1 MSRGYRQV
9 AEEAGVLGY
18 GSRRGQSGAAGR
30 YGAGKTVISRNLRHL
45 RLFAA
50 VADLKSLTLTSEKWH
65 ISQPAVTQA
74 VNKLEREAGGALF
87 ERSRHGFFLTPRGE
101 VLLQRVE
108 GAFGLLD
115 PVLNDIS
122 PRLRMSLSYAQLQ
135 ALVTVSESEN
145 FTLAARRLGLAQPT
159 VHRAVTQIEQAAARS
174 LFERTSFGILP
185 TRLCQA
191 LAQAVRLAI
200 YEFDQADAELAEF
213 NGGEAGAIVIGAL
226 PLARSGILPQ
236 ALARFRAERPTFPVR
251 IHDGPYE
258 ELLGALRRGAID
270 FLVGALREPAP
281 IGDIVQQR
289 LFDDRLALLARP
301 GHPLADRSDLTVDDL
316 LAFPWVVPRRGTP
329 TRDQFETLF
338 TSAGKE
344 PPRRLIESG
353 SLLLMR
359 ELLNE
364 SQHLGCLSRHQSQRE
379 CDHGLLVSLNY
390 PTDHLV
396 RPIGLTIR
404 ENWRPTRAQKL
415 MLELVAGAAPE
426 KNPHSQ

>member
-1 MSRGYRQV
+1 M
-9 AEEAGVLGY
+9 
-18 GSRRGQSGAAGR
+18 
-30 YGAGKTVISRNLRHL
+30 ISRNLRHL

-74 VNKLEREAGGALF
+74 INKLEREAGGALF

-101 VLLQRVE
+101 VLLRRVE
-108 GAFGLLD
+108 AAFAMLD
-115 PVLNDIS
+115 SILSEIS

-135 ALVTVSESEN
+135 ALIAVSESEN

-159 VHRAVTQIEQAAARS
+159 VHRAVTQIEQEAARS

-191 LAQAVRLAI
+191 LAQAARLAI
-200 YEFDQADAELAEF
+200 YEFDQADTELAEF
-213 NGGEAGAIVIGAL
+213 NGGEAGAIVIGAM

-236 ALARFRAERPTFPVR
+236 ALARFRAERPTYPVR
-251 IHDGPYE
+251 IHDGPYD
-258 ELLGALRRGAID
+258 ELLSALRRGSID

-281 IGDIVQQR
+281 IGDVVQQR

-301 GHPLADRSDLTVDDL
+301 GHPLSARPELTVDDL

-338 TSAGKE
+338 TSHDKKA
-344 PPRRLIESG
+344 PDRLIESG

-364 SQHLGCLSRHQSQRE
+364 SDHLGCLSRHQSQRE
-379 CDHGLLVSLNY
+379 CDHGLLVTLTY
-390 PTDHLV
+390 PTDHLI
-396 RPIGLTIR
+396 RPIGLSFR
-404 ENWRPTRAQKL
+404 ENWRPTNAQKR
-415 MLELVAGAAPE
+415 MLELIANVAP
-426 KNPHSQ
+426 

>member
-1 MSRGYRQV
+1 M
-9 AEEAGVLGY
+9 
-18 GSRRGQSGAAGR
+18 
-30 YGAGKTVISRNLRHL
+30 ISRNLRHL

-74 VNKLEREAGGALF
+74 INKLEREAGGALF

-101 VLLQRVE
+101 VLLRRVE
-108 GAFGLLD
+108 AAFALLD
-115 PVLNDIS
+115 SVLGEIS

-135 ALVTVSESEN
+135 ALIAVSESEN

-159 VHRAVTQIEQAAARS
+159 VHRAVTQIEQEAARS

-191 LAQAVRLAI
+191 LAQAARLAI
-200 YEFDQADAELAEF
+200 YEFDQADTELAEF
-213 NGGEAGAIVIGAL
+213 NGGEAGAIVIGAM

-236 ALARFRAERPTFPVR
+236 ALARFRAERPTYPVR
-251 IHDGPYE
+251 IHDGPYD
-258 ELLGALRRGAID
+258 ELLSALRRGSID

-281 IGDIVQQR
+281 IGDVVQQR

-301 GHPLADRSDLTVDDL
+301 GHPLAARTELTVDDL

-338 TSAGKE
+338 TSQEKKAPE
-344 PPRRLIESG
+344 RLIESG

-364 SQHLGCLSRHQSQRE
+364 SDHLGCLSRHQAQRE
-379 CDHGLLVSLNY
+379 CDHGLLVTLTY
-390 PTDHLV
+390 PTDHLI
-396 RPIGLTIR
+396 RPIGLTCR
-404 ENWRPTRAQKL
+404 ENWRPTNAQKR
-415 MLELVAGAAPE
+415 MLELIADVAP
-426 KNPHSQ
+426 

>member
-1 MSRGYRQV
+1 M
-9 AEEAGVLGY
+9 
-18 GSRRGQSGAAGR
+18 
-30 YGAGKTVISRNLRHL
+30 ISRNLRHL

-50 VADLKSLTLTSEKWH
+50 VADLKSLTLTSERWH

-74 VNKLEREAGGALF
+74 INKLEREAGGALF

-101 VLLQRVE
+101 VLLRRVE
-108 GAFGLLD
+108 AAFALLD
-115 PVLNDIS
+115 SVLGEIS

-135 ALVTVSESEN
+135 ALIAVSESEN

-159 VHRAVTQIEQAAARS
+159 VHRAVTQIEQEAARS

-191 LAQAVRLAI
+191 LAQAARLAI
-200 YEFDQADAELAEF
+200 YEFDQADTELAEF
-213 NGGEAGAIVIGAL
+213 NGGEAGAIVIGAM

-236 ALARFRAERPTFPVR
+236 ALARFRAERPTYPVR
-251 IHDGPYE
+251 IHDGPYD
-258 ELLGALRRGAID
+258 ELLSALRRGSID

-281 IGDIVQQR
+281 IGDVVQQR

-301 GHPLADRSDLTVDDL
+301 GHPLAARTEMTVDDL

-338 TSAGKE
+338 TSQEKKAPE
-344 PPRRLIESG
+344 RLIESG

-364 SQHLGCLSRHQSQRE
+364 SDHLGCLSRHQSQRE
-379 CDHGLLVSLNY
+379 CDHGLLVTLTY
-390 PTDHLV
+390 PTDHLI
-396 RPIGLTIR
+396 RPIGLTCR
-404 ENWRPTRAQKL
+404 ENWRPTNAQNR
-415 MLELVAGAAPE
+415 MLELIADVAP
-426 KNPHSQ
+426 